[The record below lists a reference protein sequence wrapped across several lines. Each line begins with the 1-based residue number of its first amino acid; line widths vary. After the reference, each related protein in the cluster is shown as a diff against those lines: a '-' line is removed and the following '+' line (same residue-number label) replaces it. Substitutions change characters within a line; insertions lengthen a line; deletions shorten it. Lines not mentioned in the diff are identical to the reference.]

1 MSNQYYSSLWVGEP
15 EYYAIM
21 EYYHRVKKIVDP
33 AIVNPAYQNNPKL
46 DFYLEVHGIN
56 KTVVRIH
63 GYYKNNGE
71 RKFLFQGSDRRDIE
85 HEISLWS
92 RFGRVS
98 NGSSSHTLT
107 EKIDNA
113 LFSNEENKRNLW
125 KYINLWLVLS
135 FVAVFIYILLK
146 IIFKIEI
153 SSIDIGAIVV
163 FILSIIYEWV
173 VSKNLWERVEYEVR
187 MNNRT
192 IKKYMNSKDFSLLN
206 SFRFEDWKIARAN
219 NRIISVKK
227 YVMLVRAYD
236 ALMVLS
242 EFNFQDIEELNTN
255 VKKVS
260 DYLDE
265 LEKKMQ
271 K

>member
-1 MSNQYYSSLWVGEP
+1 M
-15 EYYAIM
+15 
-21 EYYHRVKKIVDP
+21 
-33 AIVNPAYQNNPKL
+33 
-46 DFYLEVHGIN
+46 
-56 KTVVRIH
+56 
-63 GYYKNNGE
+63 
-71 RKFLFQGSDRRDIE
+71 
-85 HEISLWS
+85 
-92 RFGRVS
+92 S
-98 NGSSSHTLT
+98 NGSSSQTLT

-236 ALMVLS
+236 ALMDLS